1 MAVALLWERG
11 TLGIEV
17 QPAAA
22 GAVTLLT
29 YFADGQASERE
40 LCDAFAAL
48 HDTTLESVPI
58 PEVDWLARFKESFRP
73 LQAGSFRIA
82 PPWRVSA
89 GSRRRSPAKG
99 PRDGTLII
107 EPGRAFGTGTHE
119 STRLCLHALERL
131 AARGPIDRVL
141 DLGTGT
147 GILAIA
153 AGRLGCRRVT
163 AVDVDP
169 DALASASHHAR
180 LNRARLDLVHGDGGR
195 PFLPA
200 AFDLVLA
207 NVTTSL
213 LLERASEIAAL
224 LAPGGAAVLAGLL
237 AADLPAVLA
246 AYEKVG
252 RLDTLSEGEWAAV
265 IAARRS

>member
-1 MAVALLWERG
+1 MALLWERG

-29 YFADGQASERE
+29 YFAEGQASERE
-40 LCDAFAAL
+40 LCDAFAVL
-48 HDTTLESVPI
+48 HDATLESVPI
-58 PEVDWLARFKESFRP
+58 PEVDWLARFKEGFRP
-73 LQAGSFRIA
+73 LRAGSFQIA
-82 PPWRVSA
+82 PPWRMSA
-89 GSRRRSPAKG
+89 GPRRSLAQG

-119 STRLCLHALERL
+119 STRLCLQALERL

-153 AGRLGCRRVT
+153 AGRLGCRRIT

-195 PFLPA
+195 PFVPA

-207 NVTTSL
+207 NVTTNL

-246 AYEKVG
+246 SYEKVG
-252 RLDTLSEGEWAAV
+252 RLDVLSEGEWAAV